1 MKLDYPMCPVLK
13 SLQYEI
19 EHLHEGKKL
28 DLLKQ
33 HRTNIPDTGGDFV
46 KRTLVAQKATWRS
59 ER

>member
-1 MKLDYPMCPVLK
+1 MKQTEY
-13 SLQYEI
+13 
-19 EHLHEGKKL
+19 LHEGKKL

-33 HRTNIPDTGGDFV
+33 LRTNIPDTGGDFV